1 MSRTKKGIVVV
12 MMGSAGMFLTAPV
25 LSPLAAA
32 DPTRGGVPCV
42 GILQQ
47 IATHPADIPQALHEA
62 ANSFTAGPGQPTP
75 PVVVPPASSS
85 SAGLPPVPPRPPAS
99 VSTSSSGVTPPV
111 PGTPGVPVASSAG

>member
-47 IATHPADIPQALHEA
+47 IVTHPADIPQA
-62 ANSFTAGPGQPTP
+62 TAL
-75 PVVVPPASSS
+75 ARRI
-85 SAGLPPVPPRPPAS
+85 GLGAVLVLGARR
-99 VSTSSSGVTPPV
+99 
-111 PGTPGVPVASSAG
+111 